1 MNSLFFKRRVIALK
15 NYLRNITFFLVILF
29 LIIDG
34 LLRGYLATLNLSFIQ
49 NLMISG
55 VVFLFQ
61 LAIILFLMFLNS
73 KKN

>member
-1 MNSLFFKRRVIALK
+1 MK

>member
-1 MNSLFFKRRVIALK
+1 MK

-34 LLRGYLATLNLSFIQ
+34 LLKGYLATLNLSFIQ